1 MSQIVVFD
9 TNILLSALF
18 SLRGAPFRCVELAKL
33 GEIQS
38 VTCQQILDEFEEK
51 LLYKFDFSPQRA
63 KAAVEE
69 IRKISKRVELKEIP
83 LVIQLDPDDDKFLA
97 CAVQGKAT
105 HIISGDKKHVLPL
118 KINQG
123 IKITGA
129 ADFLIE
135 ILQP

>member
-33 GEIQS
+33 GDIQS
-38 VTCQQILDEFEEK
+38 ITCPQILDEFERK
-51 LLYKFDFSPQRA
+51 LLYKFDFSPPRA
-63 KAAVEE
+63 QATVEE
-69 IRKISKRVELKEIP
+69 IRKISQVVQLKEIP

-97 CAVQGKAT
+97 CAVEGNAT
-105 HIISGDKKHVLPL
+105 HIVSGDKKHVLPL
-118 KINQG
+118 KNYQG
-123 IKITGA
+123 IKIIGA

-135 ILQP
+135 IAQS